1 MMLSRTGWGETSL
14 PVAFQTVGGRRA
26 PWGCAAG
33 APYRG
38 TASPPPPPV
47 SMHVSCACLR
57 VFACVC
63 VCIGIFVCVC
73 VLVSWCLGVSSSLPK
88 FLLPNCWFLQEK
100 NSISRL
106 RGARSSV
113 DCIAQGTIRG
123 RALVQRV

>member
-47 SMHVSCACLR
+47 
-57 VFACVC
+57 CVC
-63 VCIGIFVCVC
+63 VCVWFCLCSDVTEKYCTGICWDRLSWIRLNPSFGDNTHSACVPTLRC
-73 VLVSWCLGVSSSLPK
+73 SILHPPRACLSTGAESMV
-88 FLLPNCWFLQEK
+88 WQRQ
-100 NSISRL
+100 NSK
-106 RGARSSV
+106 
-113 DCIAQGTIRG
+113 
-123 RALVQRV
+123 